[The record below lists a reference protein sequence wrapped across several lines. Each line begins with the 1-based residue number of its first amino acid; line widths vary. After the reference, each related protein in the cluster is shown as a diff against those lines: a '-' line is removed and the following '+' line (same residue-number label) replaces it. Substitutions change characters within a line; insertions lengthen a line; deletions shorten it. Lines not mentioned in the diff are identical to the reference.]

1 MGGLFRKPEVPKV
14 ETPAPAITNPETDTE
29 APDMG
34 VQETSEQKK
43 KKGKK
48 ALKIDLNKS
57 GGSGGAGAN
66 VP

>member
-14 ETPAPAITNPETDTE
+14 ETPAPSITNPETETD
-29 APDMG
+29 APEMG
-34 VQETSEQKK
+34 AQETAEQKK

-48 ALKIDLNKS
+48 SLKIDLTKS